1 LNWAIDNLHENLR
14 KVGESMRA
22 IIFANGDA
30 PDKKTFERWHTS
42 DALIIAAD
50 GGTRNALSI
59 DVRPQVIIGDLDS
72 FDIKDR
78 DWLEK
83 TGAKFIVYPAHKD
96 LTDLELAIR
105 YALMHDATE
114 IVILSALGGR
124 WDQSLANMML
134 LALPELRQTTTRI
147 VDHNLSITAI
157 WDRLEIHGQIGDGLS
172 LIPIGGSAH
181 GVSIEG
187 CEYPLTDAV
196 LPFAATLGISNTLA
210 EPIAHVSVKEG
221 IVLAIHQSNE

>member
-1 LNWAIDNLHENLR
+1 
-14 KVGESMRA
+14 MRA

-30 PDKKTFERWHTS
+30 PDKKTFAHWHTP

-50 GGTRNALSI
+50 GGTRNALLI
-59 DVRPQVIIGDLDS
+59 EVKPQVIIGDMDS

-78 DWLEK
+78 GWLQK
-83 TGAKFIVYPAHKD
+83 SGAKFIVYPAHKD

-105 YALMHDATE
+105 YALTHDANE

-124 WDQSLANMML
+124 WDQALANMML
-134 LALPELRQTTTRI
+134 LALPELRNATTRI
-147 VDHNLSITAI
+147 VDHNLSITPI
-157 WDRLEIHGQIGDGLS
+157 WDRLEIHGRIGDGLS
-172 LIPIGGSAH
+172 LIPIGGAAH

-187 CEYPLTDAV
+187 CEYPLQDAV
-196 LPFAATLGISNTLA
+196 LPFAATLGISNKLID
-210 EPIAHVSVKEG
+210 PIAKISVKEG